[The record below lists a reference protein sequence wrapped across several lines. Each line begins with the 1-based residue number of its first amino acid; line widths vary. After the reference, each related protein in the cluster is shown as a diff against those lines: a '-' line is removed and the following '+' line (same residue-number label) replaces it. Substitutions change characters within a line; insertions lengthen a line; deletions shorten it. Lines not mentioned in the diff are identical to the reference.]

1 MKDSLHD
8 DEPLV
13 DIAPDP
19 MLAVDQQGRILLANE
34 AAVEF
39 FGYPREIFLTKQV
52 EDLIPVRLR
61 DRHRDLRDMF
71 FARPSRRPMGSGRQL
86 VTQRADG
93 SECEVA
99 ISLSY
104 MVRKGVPLAIV
115 DVRDMSEHNLLLAS
129 AQLAQVQAEEALAKL
144 QLAQASL
151 LQSEKMGALG
161 ALVAGVAHEINTP
174 VGNTLTTATHLETVT
189 QQVAR
194 QYQQGELSEEE
205 LQRYFF
211 MAQEATALMSIN
223 AQRAADLI
231 HSFKQVSVDRS
242 SGERRHFHVKQCL
255 DDTLVSLRPLY
266 VRRRITVRVD
276 CPAGLAMD
284 SYPGALS
291 QLVGNLLTNS
301 IAHAFTDNKPG
312 TIDITVNALDADRV
326 KLRFSD
332 DGCGI
337 PDKLRSKVFE
347 PFFTTRRN
355 AGGSGLGLHIAHN
368 LVESVLGGTL
378 TLQAAREGQGAVFLV
393 VLPTCLPPSVPLP
406 HLPLTDAGAH
416 HGQ

>member
-1 MKDSLHD
+1 MRDSLHD

-19 MLAVDQQGRILLANE
+19 MLAVDQEGSILLANE

-39 FGYPREIFLTKQV
+39 FGYPREIFLTKTI
-52 EDLIPVRLR
+52 EDLIPERLR
-61 DRHRDLRDMF
+61 SRHRNLRDMF
-71 FARPSRRPMGSGRQL
+71 FAHPSRRPMGSGRQL

-115 DVRDMSEHNLLLAS
+115 DVRDMSEHNQLLAA
-129 AQLAQVQAEEALAKL
+129 AQQAQAQAEDALAKL
-144 QLAQASL
+144 QQAQASL
-151 LQSEKMGALG
+151 LQSEKMAALG

-174 VGNTLTTATHLETVT
+174 VGNTLTTATHLEMATR
-189 QQVAR
+189 QVAG
-194 QYQQGELSEEE
+194 QYAQGELSEEE
-205 LQRYFF
+205 LLQYFS
-211 MAQEATALMSIN
+211 MAKEATGLMAMN
-223 AQRAADLI
+223 AERAADLI

-242 SGERRHFHVKQCL
+242 SGERRSFNLKQCI
-255 DDTLVSLRPLY
+255 DDTLLSLWPLY
-266 VRRRITVRVD
+266 GRRRISVRVD
-276 CPAGLAMD
+276 CPAALTMH

-291 QLVGNLLTNS
+291 QLIGNLMTNS
-301 IAHAFTDNKPG
+301 IAHAFPQDAAG
-312 TIDITVNALDADRV
+312 TIDIVAVEYGGAQV
-326 KLRFSD
+326 EIQFVD

-337 PDKLRSKVFE
+337 PEHLRGKVFE

-378 TLQAAREGQGAVFLV
+378 RLLPERPGRSGTAFAVR
-393 VLPTCLPPSVPLP
+393 
-406 HLPLTDAGAH
+406 LPLGHA
-416 HGQ
+416 QSERS

>member
-19 MLAVDQQGRILLANE
+19 MLAVDQEGSILLANE

-52 EDLIPVRLR
+52 EDLIPPRLR
-61 DRHRDLRDMF
+61 SRHRNLRDMF
-71 FARPSRRPMGSGRQL
+71 FASPSRRPMGSGRQL

-115 DVRDMSEHNLLLAS
+115 DVRDMSEHNQLLAA
-129 AQLAQVQAEEALAKL
+129 AQLAQAQAEEALAKL

-151 LQSEKMGALG
+151 LQSEKMAALG

-174 VGNTLTTATHLETVT
+174 VGNTLTTATHLEMVT
-189 QQVAR
+189 QQVAQ

-205 LQRYFF
+205 LQRYFS
-211 MAQEATALMSIN
+211 MAREATGLMAIN
-223 AQRAADLI
+223 AERAADLI

-242 SGERRHFHVKQCL
+242 SGERRSFNLKQCI
-255 DDTLVSLRPLY
+255 DDTLLSLRPLY
-266 VRRRITVRVD
+266 GRRRIAVRVD
-276 CPAGLAMD
+276 CPADLAMD

-291 QLVGNLLTNS
+291 QLIGNLMTNA
-301 IAHAFTDNKPG
+301 IAHAFRDDRPG
-312 TIDITVNALDADRV
+312 TIDIVAQVRDGAWVEVL
-326 KLRFSD
+326 FSD

-347 PFFTTRRN
+347 PFFTTQRN
-355 AGGSGLGLHIAHN
+355 TGGSGLGLHIAHN

-378 TLQAAREGQGAVFLV
+378 TLLPERAGQPGAAFV
-393 VLPTCLPPSVPLP
+393 VR
-406 HLPLTDAGAH
+406 LPLGLP
-416 HGQ
+416 Q

>member
-19 MLAVDQQGRILLANE
+19 MLAVNQEGSILLANE

-52 EDLIPVRLR
+52 EDLIPPRLR
-61 DRHRDLRDMF
+61 DRHRNLRDMF
-71 FARPSRRPMGSGRQL
+71 FAHPSRRPMGSGRQL

-115 DVRDMSEHNLLLAS
+115 DVRDMSEHNQLLAA
-129 AQLAQVQAEEALAKL
+129 AQQAQTQAEDALAKL

-151 LQSEKMGALG
+151 LQSEKMAALG

-189 QQVAR
+189 QKVAHQYR
-194 QYQQGELSEEE
+194 QGSLSEEE
-205 LQRYFF
+205 LEAYFA
-211 MAQEATALMSIN
+211 MAQEATGLISIN
-223 AQRAADLI
+223 TQRAANLI

-242 SGERRHFHVKQCL
+242 SGERRHFSVKQCL
-255 DDTLVSLRPLY
+255 DDTLLSLRPLY

-276 CPAGLAMD
+276 CPAELQMD

-301 IAHAFTDNKPG
+301 IAHAFRDEQPG
-312 TIDITVNALDADRV
+312 TIDMVVRAAGAGWVEIQ
-326 KLRFSD
+326 FSD

-337 PDKLRSKVFE
+337 PDKLRGKVFE
-347 PFFTTRRN
+347 PFFTTQRN

-378 TLQAAREGQGAVFLV
+378 TLLPAREGVGAAFLLR
-393 VLPTCLPPSVPLP
+393 LPAVQAPLP
-406 HLPLTDAGAH
+406 VATAERD
-416 HGQ
+416 HGE

>member
-19 MLAVDQQGRILLANE
+19 MLAVDQEGNILLANE

-52 EDLIPVRLR
+52 EDLIPPRLR
-61 DRHRDLRDMF
+61 GRHRNLRDMF
-71 FARPSRRPMGSGRQL
+71 FASPSRRPMGSGRQL

-115 DVRDMSEHNLLLAS
+115 DVRDMSEHNQLLAA
-129 AQLAQVQAEEALAKL
+129 AQQAQAQAEEALAKL

-151 LQSEKMGALG
+151 LQSEKMAALG

-174 VGNTLTTATHLETVT
+174 VGNTLTTATHLEAVT
-189 QQVAR
+189 QQVAQR
-194 QYQQGELSEEE
+194 YLQGELSEEE
-205 LQRYFF
+205 LARYFSI
-211 MAQEATALMSIN
+211 AKEASGLMSIN
-223 AQRAADLI
+223 AERAADLI

-242 SGERRHFHVKQCL
+242 SGERRSFNLRQCV
-255 DDTLVSLRPLY
+255 DDTLQSLRPLY

-276 CPAGLAMD
+276 CPADVAMD

-291 QLVGNLLTNS
+291 QLIGNLMTNA
-301 IAHAFTDNKPG
+301 IAHAFHGDRSG
-312 TIDITVNALDADRV
+312 TIDIVVKAREGDRV
-326 KLRFSD
+326 ELLFSD

-337 PDKLRSKVFE
+337 PDSLHSKVFE
-347 PFFTTRRN
+347 PFFTTQRN
-355 AGGSGLGLHIAHN
+355 TGGSGLGLHIAHN

-378 TLQAAREGQGAVFLV
+378 TLLPERAGQPGAAFLV
-393 VLPTCLPPSVPLP
+393 CLPARLP
-406 HLPLTDAGAH
+406 
-416 HGQ
+416 Q

>member
-19 MLAVDQQGRILLANE
+19 MLAVDQEGSILLANE

-39 FGYPREIFLTKQV
+39 FGYPRDIFLTKTI
-52 EDLIPVRLR
+52 EDLIPARLR
-61 DRHRDLRDMF
+61 GHHRHLRDMF
-71 FARPSRRPMGSGRQL
+71 FAQPSRRPMGSGRQL

-115 DVRDMSEHNLLLAS
+115 DVRDMSEHNQLLAA
-129 AQLAQVQAEEALAKL
+129 AQQAQAQAEEALAKL

-151 LQSEKMGALG
+151 LQSEKMAALG

-205 LQRYFF
+205 LLRYFA
-211 MAQEATALMSIN
+211 MAQEATGLMSNN
-223 AQRAADLI
+223 AQRAANLI

-242 SGERRHFHVKQCL
+242 SGERRPFQLKQCL
-255 DDTLVSLRPLY
+255 DDTLLSLRPLY

-276 CPAGLAMD
+276 CPAALAMD

-291 QLVGNLLTNS
+291 QVVGNLLTNA
-301 IAHAFTDNKPG
+301 IAHAFSDEQPG
-312 TIDITVNALDADRV
+312 TIDIAVKALDVQWLELLFA
-326 KLRFSD
+326 D

-337 PDKLRSKVFE
+337 PESLRSKVFE
-347 PFFTTRRN
+347 PFFTTQRN

-368 LVESVLGGTL
+368 LVESVLGGSL
-378 TLQAAREGQGAVFLV
+378 TLLAAR
-393 VLPTCLPPSVPLP
+393 
-406 HLPLTDAGAH
+406 AGAGAAFALRLPNQLPRVAAGAL